1 MILWIDRRIRNIRL
15 WIDRT
20 VHGTNHSKNPY
31 QPLDNE
37 SLEIRLLTV
46 YAATDPSEVPVKCSL
61 SHANLGKEPKPEY
74 ETISYTWG
82 KSTEQKTVIIDDIPL
97 EVPVSAERAI
107 RRMRLR
113 DQKRVLWIDAICVN
127 QADTS
132 ERNHQVGLMTE
143 IYSNTTQ
150 GLIWLGEADDSTEKA
165 LKSINAACAE
175 LDAKIQDSHDL
186 YAEVIGR
193 TSRLLEPF
201 GFAPDFAA
209 LVRFFQLPWFG
220 RRWVIQEALLAPSS
234 QCIIG
239 KLEIS
244 WANTLRGTVWI
255 RHKARMLPA
264 YEGFAQA
271 ARSVLY
277 IWFVAED
284 MQAGKRLSLEYIM
297 SSTVGSKVGDERDTI
312 YALLGLWL
320 KLQHQTKPHPLLAP
334 DYHKSPEAAIC
345 DATRY
350 IAAVEKNLF
359 YLRSTHHRR
368 NTDPLEKKLPSWAA
382 IWHRESDL
390 SCDPKI
396 FLAGYNAHGQSWWR
410 HFRPPAQESSRIL
423 SIRGKMVE
431 HVRAVT
437 KVADADYTPGHVKAK
452 IEQLETTWSSF
463 RQQDSELNSSSRLG
477 EVLIAGRTVFCTR
490 ATEDFSVWGYAEWRE
505 YLRQEKSWP
514 PPWRTIDE
522 CEAPTLRKV
531 AEYHRA
537 FLNACNNRIFFITD
551 SGRLGVGPQT
561 LKEDDLV
568 AILYGCNFPVTL
580 RRYPNSDRHE
590 FIGPAYI
597 GGIMDGEAVEEAEAR
612 GIGDVTFHLQ

>member
-1 MILWIDRRIRNIRL
+1 MVDRL
-15 WIDRT
+15 ASMPQGQDTPLDRT
-20 VHGTNHSKNPY
+20 VHGTDHLKNPY

-46 YAATDPSEVPVKCSL
+46 YPATDPSEVPVKCSL
-61 SHANLGKEPKPEY
+61 SHANLSKEPKPEY

-82 KSTEQKTVIIDDIPL
+82 KSTERKTVIIDDISL

-113 DQKRVLWIDAICVN
+113 DQERVLWIDAICVN

-132 ERNHQVGLMTE
+132 ERNHQVGIMAE

-165 LKSINAACAE
+165 LESISAACAE
-175 LDAKIQDSHDL
+175 LGAKTNHDL
-186 YAEVIGR
+186 YAEAVGD
-193 TSRLLEPF
+193 TSHLLEPL

-209 LVRFFQLPWFG
+209 LVCFFQLPWFG

-255 RHKARMLPA
+255 LHKARLLPG
-264 YEGFAQA
+264 YEGFVQA
-271 ARSVLY
+271 AISVLY
-277 IWFVAED
+277 IWVMAGN
-284 MQAGKRLSLEYIM
+284 MQAGKHLSLEYIM
-297 SSTVGSKVGDERDTI
+297 SSSLGSKVGDERDTI

-350 IAAVEKNLF
+350 IAAMDKNLF

-368 NTDPLEKKLPSWAA
+368 NPDPLEKKLPSWAA
-382 IWHRESDL
+382 TWHRESD
-390 SCDPKI
+390 SCDP
-396 FLAGYNAHGQSWWR
+396 FTFSAGYNAHGQSWRR
-410 HFRPPAQESSRIL
+410 HFQPPAQESSRIL

-437 KVADADYTPGHVKAK
+437 KVVDADYTPGHVKAK
-452 IEQLETTWSSF
+452 IEQLETTLSSF
-463 RQQDSELNSSSRLG
+463 RQQDSELSSSSRLG
-477 EVLIAGRTVFCTR
+477 DVLIAGRTTSRGR
-490 ATEDFSVWGYAEWRE
+490 ATEDFPVRGYAEWRE

-514 PPWRTIDE
+514 PPWWTFDE
-522 CEAPTLRKV
+522 CESTTLKKV
-531 AEYHRA
+531 AEYTLA
-537 FLNACNNRIFFITD
+537 FRQACKNRIFFITD
-551 SGRLGVGPQT
+551 SGRLGIGPQT

-568 AILYGCNFPVTL
+568 AILYGCDVPVIL

-597 GGIMDGEAVEEAEAR
+597 GEIMDGEAVEEAEAR
-612 GIGDVTFHLQ
+612 GIKDVTFHLQ